1 MGEGHGDQQ
10 FTPGIGEL
18 KWGKVMATDDRQVTP
33 GIGELKWGKV
43 MATAYAGWWR
53 FKWGKVM
60 ATDKRCWER
69 MRMRMRADA
78 VAVRVRVWERM
89 WGQVCVRVR
98 VLWARGIGQTSKM
111 GIKLLQNYYYYSYIH
126 EHANQGKRLL
136 WR

>member
-1 MGEGHGDQQ
+1 MGEGHGDRQV
-10 FTPGIGEL
+10 TPGIGDL
-18 KWGKVMATDDRQVTP
+18 KWGKVMATDKGV
-33 GIGELKWGKV
+33 
-43 MATAYAGWWR
+43 
-53 FKWGKVM
+53 
-60 ATDKRCWER
+60 WER
-69 MRMRMRADA
+69 MRMRMRLR
-78 VAVRVRVWERM
+78 VRVRVWERV